1 MGESVLTLWNFQS
14 MQTPLA
20 TAQDE
25 ISCKNSEYYTYAY
38 LNSRGHIFK
47 PTTERKYVY
56 LSLFLDAQSCHLR
69 ELFLIPPAQNYC
81 CVSSICKNFL
91 IVSKV
96 GASWEQVLCLVL
108 QYLYKVK

>member
-1 MGESVLTLWNFQS
+1 MLTLWNFQS

-25 ISCKNSEYYTYAY
+25 ISYKNSKYYIYAY

-56 LSLFLDAQSCHLR
+56 LSLFLKAQSCHLC

-81 CVSSICKNFL
+81 CFPSICKNENFL
-91 IVSKV
+91 IVSKE
-96 GASWEQVLCLVL
+96 GAA
-108 QYLYKVK
+108 

>member
-25 ISCKNSEYYTYAY
+25 ISYKNSEYYIYAY
-38 LNSRGHIFK
+38 LNPRGHIFK

-69 ELFLIPPAQNYC
+69 ELFPIPPAQNYC

-96 GASWEQVLCLVL
+96 GAS
-108 QYLYKVK
+108 

>member
-1 MGESVLTLWNFQS
+1 MLTLWNFQS

-25 ISCKNSEYYTYAY
+25 ISYKNSEYYIYAY
-38 LNSRGHIFK
+38 LNSTGRIFK

-56 LSLFLDAQSCHLR
+56 LSLFLDARSWHLC

-81 CVSSICKNFL
+81 CVYLICKPL
-91 IVSKV
+91 LTVSKV
-96 GASWEQVLCLVL
+96 GAS
-108 QYLYKVK
+108 